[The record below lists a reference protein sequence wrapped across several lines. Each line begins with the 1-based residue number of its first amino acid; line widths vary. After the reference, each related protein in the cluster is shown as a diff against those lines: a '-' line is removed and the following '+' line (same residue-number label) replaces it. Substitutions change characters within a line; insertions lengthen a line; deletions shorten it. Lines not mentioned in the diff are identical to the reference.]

1 MEIKNLNVS
10 FGERTIFKN
19 FNLNV
24 NNTVTAIMG
33 ASGVGKTTLLKA
45 ISGIIEC
52 NGEVLT
58 EKIGYV
64 FQEPRLV
71 PSLTVLQNVAL
82 VAGEEK
88 AKNILEKVELSAY
101 ANFYPKELSGGM
113 AQRVNLARAFCTSNT
128 ILLDEPFKELDY
140 SLKLRLIETFKE
152 LLKPDTTAIL
162 ITHDVEEAISLADR
176 IIVLGKEPAEIV
188 LDVTSKE
195 NNVKSKI
202 LSCLNNY
209 HFICEVCKHRMHKQQ
224 R

>member
-202 LSCLNNY
+202 LSCLNN
-209 HFICEVCKHRMHKQQ
+209 F
-224 R
+224 

>member
-24 NNTVTAIMG
+24 NNNVTAIMG

-45 ISGIIEC
+45 ISGIIDC

-88 AKNILEKVELSAY
+88 AKNMLEKVELSAY

-113 AQRVNLARAFCTSNT
+113 AQRVNLARAFCVGNT

-140 SLKLRLIETFKE
+140 SLKFRLIETFKG

-162 ITHDVEEAISLADR
+162 ITHDVDEAISLADR

-195 NNVKSKI
+195 NNVKNKI
-202 LSCLNNY
+202 LSCLNS
-209 HFICEVCKHRMHKQQ
+209 F
-224 R
+224 